1 MLYTRSGIIRR
12 RTFVLAVVFLGLA
25 VLMALLRG
33 ATWTSGPGLHSTLE
47 ACSALLALWVGT
59 LSLVRYYSSRITP
72 YQVIGAG
79 FLGTA
84 LLDGYH
90 LLATSEWFAASL
102 PSAPASIIGWSW
114 LASRLFLGLVAC
126 LAFWA
131 WRRESI
137 AGQDGRIN
145 ERRLYWAVCLLI
157 LSGFVIIATVP
168 VPPVEAAGVFNR
180 PLEMLPA
187 ALFLLAFAGYQRKQY
202 KSITGFDFW
211 FMASLLVGIGSHLMF
226 MSLSERAFDAMFDAA
241 HVLKLAGYGTA
252 LTGLMLSVHRTYRR
266 VDTAA
271 AKMRRANGML
281 RAEMVERERRE
292 QDLRVARDE
301 AEAANHAKS
310 QFLANMSHELRT
322 PLNSVI
328 GFANILR
335 KNKSGT
341 LQEKQLYYLER
352 VLDNG
357 KHLLGLINDVLDLSK
372 IEAGKVELQI
382 TDVQLVDLV
391 PQVLSKFESLV
402 KDTGVQLR
410 LDVPRPLRAIR
421 ADEAR
426 LVQVL
431 VNLIGNAVKFTD
443 SGSVTVRVQLA
454 EASRRPV
461 RIDVVDTGVGIP
473 TDRLDAVFDCFTQA
487 ESGTDRKYEGTG
499 LGLTISRAL
508 CREMAH
514 DLVADS
520 QIDEGSTFSILLTE
534 DAPAPRHGDHVARPA
549 EVFCGVQPLHDEH
562 VDPAEAL
569 VGHLVLIID
578 DNRDCQ
584 TLFRHYAEET
594 GCRVLI
600 CGSGEEGIELARQHR
615 PDLIV
620 LDLMMPEMDGWQVLG
635 RLKAD
640 AELRAIPVVIAS
652 IVGRENEH
660 SLSAAAEVLN
670 KPLERE
676 ELFGA
681 LNRALG
687 EYEAGKASEAGEAV
701 AGGS

>member
-1 MLYTRSGIIRR
+1 MLHTRSGIVRW
-12 RTFVLAVVFLGLA
+12 RTLVLATLFFGLA

-33 ATWTSGPGLHSTLE
+33 ASWTSGPGLHSTLE
-47 ACSALLALWVGT
+47 ACSALLALWIGT
-59 LSLVRYYSSRITP
+59 LSLVRYYSGRITP

-90 LLATSEWFAASL
+90 LLATSDWFAASM

-114 LASRLFLGLVAC
+114 LASRLFLGLIAC

-131 WRRESI
+131 WRGERLEGE
-137 AGQDGRIN
+137 AGRVD
-145 ERRLYWAVCLLI
+145 ERRLYWAVSLLI
-157 LSGFVIIATVP
+157 VSGFVVIATVP

-180 PLEMLPA
+180 PLEMIPA
-187 ALFLLAFAGYQRKQY
+187 ALFLLAFAGYQRKQNQT
-202 KSITGFDFW
+202 ITGFDFW
-211 FMASLLVGIGSHLMF
+211 FMASLLIGLGSHAMF

-252 LTGLMLSVHRTYRR
+252 LTGLMLSVYRTYRR

-271 AKMRRANGML
+271 AKMRRANGLL
-281 RAEMVERERRE
+281 RQEMVERERRE
-292 QDLRVARDE
+292 QELRVARDE

-310 QFLANMSHELRT
+310 HFLANMSHELRT

-335 KNKSGT
+335 KNKAGT

-382 TDVQLVDLV
+382 ADVQLADLV
-391 PQVLSKFESLV
+391 PQVLSQFEALV
-402 KDTGVQLR
+402 KDSGVQLR
-410 LDVPRPLRAIR
+410 LDVPRPMHPIR

-431 VNLIGNAVKFTD
+431 VNLIGNSVKFTD

-454 EASRRPV
+454 EGSRRPE
-461 RIDVVDTGVGIP
+461 RIDVVDTGDGIP
-473 TDRLDAVFDCFTQA
+473 AERLDAVFDSFTQA

-520 QIDEGSTFSILLTE
+520 EVGEGSTFSIVLTE
-534 DAPAPRHGDHVARPA
+534 DASAPRHGDDAARPA
-549 EVFCGVQPLHDEH
+549 EVFCGVQPDQDDEE
-562 VDPAEAL
+562 DPLAGGL

-584 TLFRHYAEET
+584 TLIRHYAEET

-600 CGSGEEGIELARQHR
+600 CGSGEEGIELARQHQ
-615 PDLIV
+615 PDLIC

-640 AELRAIPVVIAS
+640 EDLRAIPVVIAS
-652 IVGRENEH
+652 IVGRENEQT
-660 SLSAAAEVLN
+660 LTAAAEVLN

-681 LNRALG
+681 LNRVLG
-687 EYEAGKASEAGEAV
+687 QYEVGESA
-701 AGGS
+701 AGGSR